1 MSSVRTGLRFID
13 SNIWLYAFIQGQDIE
28 KSILAQAAIRSD
40 HIVISSQV
48 INEICF
54 NLIRKAKFNEA
65 DIQNLIESFYAN
77 YEVIEI
83 RKAELQKA
91 SDLRSQYQFSFW
103 DSLIVSCALASG
115 ADKLYSEDMNTGLI
129 VEKQLEII
137 NPLLLTKQ

>member
-1 MSSVRTGLRFID
+1 MSSVRTELCFVD
-13 SNIWLYAFIQGQDIE
+13 SNVWLYAFIQGQDQE
-28 KSILAQAAIRSD
+28 KSTLAQAIIQSND
-40 HIVISSQV
+40 IVVSSQV
-48 INEICF
+48 INEVCF
-54 NLIRKAKFNEA
+54 NLIKKANFNEA

-91 SDLRSQYQFSFW
+91 SELPIRYQFSFW

-115 ADKLYSEDMNTGLI
+115 ADRLFSEDMNSGSV

-137 NPLLLTKQ
+137 NPLLSI

>member
-1 MSSVRTGLRFID
+1 MSSVRTELCFVD
-13 SNIWLYAFIQGQDIE
+13 SNVWLYAFIQGQDQE
-28 KSILAQAAIRSD
+28 KSTLAQAIIQSND
-40 HIVISSQV
+40 IVVSSQV
-48 INEICF
+48 INEVCF
-54 NLIRKAKFNEA
+54 NLIKKANFNEA

-91 SDLRSQYQFSFW
+91 SELPIRYQFSFW

-115 ADKLYSEDMNTGLI
+115 ADRLFSEDMNSGLV

-137 NPLLLTKQ
+137 NPLLSI